1 MEAKGTA
8 GSIPLW
14 GWEEVPSS
22 HPMAQQCYF
31 TGVFDAQ
38 GRRAINRLPRYYN
51 YMHIAPSPCAK
62 HAESQEND
70 IQTVPAGSTNHHRS
84 DQCYNKSS
92 YDTASMGLKG

>member
-1 MEAKGTA
+1 MVSAWSGVQHAMAEAEIPQAKGTA

-22 HPMAQQCYF
+22 YPMAQQCCF

-38 GRRAINRLPRYYN
+38 GQRAIKRLPRYYN
-51 YMHIAPSPCAK
+51 YMHIPPYPCAK

-70 IQTVPAGSTNHHRS
+70 IHRR
-84 DQCYNKSS
+84 CPC
-92 YDTASMGLKG
+92 